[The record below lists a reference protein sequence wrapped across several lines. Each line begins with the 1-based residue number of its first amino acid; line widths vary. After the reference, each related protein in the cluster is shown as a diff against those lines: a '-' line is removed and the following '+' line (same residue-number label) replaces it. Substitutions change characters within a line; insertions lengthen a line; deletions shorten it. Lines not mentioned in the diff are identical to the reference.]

1 MDHSPLCIPVGTMK
15 LKRLNMGFIAYNRFE
30 KKNKNLPEVLFL
42 GGFKSD
48 MTGTKATFLEYICE
62 KRHQTYT
69 RFDYSGHGISSGIF
83 TQGTIGEWLSDTLDM
98 IDNVTKGPVV
108 LIGSSM
114 GGWLMTLAA
123 LARPDRVHALI
134 GIASAPDFTEEII
147 WATLND
153 SQRKDFIRQG
163 IIQTPSQYEHEGF
176 PITLQLIEE
185 ARQHLVLSKH
195 ISISCPVHL
204 IHGDA
209 DKDIP
214 WTLSMRLARN
224 IKSPNVTLT
233 LIKNGDHRLNTPI
246 ALERVH
252 SLLDEVSLKNTD

>member
-1 MDHSPLCIPVGTMK
+1 MK
-15 LKRLNMGFIAYNRFE
+15 LKKLSTGFIAYNRFD
-30 KKNKNLPEVLFL
+30 KKNKKLPEVLFL

-48 MTGTKATFLEYICE
+48 MTGTKATFLESICE

-69 RFDYSGHGISSGIF
+69 RFDYSGHGISSGVF
-83 TQGTIGEWLSDTLDM
+83 TEGTIGEWLSDTLDI
-98 IDNVTKGPVV
+98 IDKVTKGPVV
-108 LIGSSM
+108 LVGSSM

-123 LARPDRVHALI
+123 LARPNRIHALI
-134 GIASAPDFTEEII
+134 GIASAPDFTEELI
-147 WATLND
+147 WAALND

-185 ARQHLVLSKH
+185 GRHHLVLSKP
-195 ISISCPVHL
+195 IPLSCPVHL

-209 DKDIP
+209 DKDVP
-214 WTLSMRLARN
+214 WTLSKRLARR

-233 LIKNGDHRLNTPI
+233 LIKNGDHRLNTPL
-246 ALERVH
+246 ALGRLS